1 MLGKIEGSRRRGQ
14 QREKWLDGI
23 TNLIDVGLGGLQE
36 LVMDREALR
45 AVLHGVSKSQ
55 THLSELTLLKFVF
68 ALHRNIVEKVNPSEI
83 ISSCKITKG
92 VYLRRNHTY
101 YNIR

>member
-1 MLGKIEGSRRRGQ
+1 M
-14 QREKWLDGI
+14 DGI
-23 TNLIDVGLGGLQE
+23 TDSIDMGLGGLQE
-36 LVMDREALR
+36 LMMYREALN
-45 AVLHGVSKSQ
+45 AVLHGVAKSL

-68 ALHRNIVEKVNPSEI
+68 ASHRNIVEKVNPSEI